1 MFALQTFLAPSGAQG
16 ILMSARSFV
25 SPLVMFY
32 LSRFFDFDLSL
43 LMIQKTFSF
52 FFSSF
57 TTMKF
62 VVLFLV

>member
-1 MFALQTFLAPSGAQG
+1 
-16 ILMSARSFV
+16 MSARSFV

-57 TTMKF
+57 TTLKF